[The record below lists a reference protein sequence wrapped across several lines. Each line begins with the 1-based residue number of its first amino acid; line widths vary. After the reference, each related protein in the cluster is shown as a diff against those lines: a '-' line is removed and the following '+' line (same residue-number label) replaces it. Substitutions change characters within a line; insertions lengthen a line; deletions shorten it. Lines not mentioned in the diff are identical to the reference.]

1 VKGHLTVI
9 TMINILKN
17 WEIFLPQIFIGS
29 VLGALLS
36 VIGILLVLRN
46 MTFFGVTLSQA
57 VSFSVAFSLFM
68 AWENELSPILISM
81 LLIFPMILLRKS
93 NVIKEE
99 VVLGILFVFFAS
111 LSQVLLALGGNVQ
124 NHLLASY
131 FGDILTSQ
139 VKLNSLS
146 VWLAILSF
154 FVYLALFRR
163 FLFLSFDMEEYRI
176 QVGNPILY
184 EIIFYFILSV
194 AVTVAVNLLGS
205 FYSIAHMLIPVFT
218 ILPLVRS
225 TRVLA
230 VLCIL
235 FSILGTT
242 GGFLLSLTG
251 VDYHGEEIYFPTSS
265 LIILFMCLLSFSII
279 LIRSFLKRFF

>member
-1 VKGHLTVI
+1 MENGLLIAI

-17 WEIFLPQIFIGS
+17 WDLFLPQMVIGS
-29 VLGALLS
+29 VIGALLS

-57 VSFSVAFSLFM
+57 VTFSVAFSLFM
-68 AWENELSPILISM
+68 AWENELAPIVISM
-81 LLIFPMILLRKS
+81 ILIFPMLLLRKNNS
-93 NVIKEE
+93 FKEE
-99 VVLGILFVFFAS
+99 VILGILFVFFAS
-111 LSQVLLALGGNVQ
+111 LSQVLLSLGGNVQ

-146 VWLAILSF
+146 VWLALFSFIL
-154 FVYLALFRR
+154 YIALFRR
-163 FLFLSFDMEEYRI
+163 FLFLSFDREEYRI
-176 QVGNPILY
+176 QIGNPILY
-184 EIIFYFILSV
+184 DTLFYMILSV

-218 ILPLVRS
+218 LLPFVKS
-225 TRVLA
+225 TRSLA
-230 VLCIL
+230 ILCIL
-235 FSILGTT
+235 FSILGTA

-251 VDYHGEEIYFPTSS
+251 INYHGEEIYFPTSS
-265 LIILFMCLLSFSII
+265 LIILFMCVLSFSFI
-279 LIRSFLKRFF
+279 LVRSLLKRF

>member
-1 VKGHLTVI
+1 MKGHLTVI